1 MAAPKTSTPYFPASE
16 QKSEVRE
23 RSPRRVAQRKSM
35 SSGHV
40 VEEQSKFCEHHGP
53 MVGYIRGRF
62 GESSFAMDFSCS
74 YKEADLE
81 KWTKATKFKIWEAAR
96 SEWTEEE
103 PQQIGTDGL
112 VLNATTL
119 FEENDLI
126 LSRMD
131 SKCLDSIGKLFPKV
145 NLICHFAPKDDF
157 SYHTNGRSGH
167 ENRMFSSSIR
177 TLNLI
182 VKKTNFWIDR
192 LCFAINF
199 LVVPAKTPSTL

>member
-1 MAAPKTSTPYFPASE
+1 MFVMLLEESKCVAPMTFLFEFWLKKKASASFLRLHFKLPMAAPKTSTPYFSASE

-40 VEEQSKFCEHHGP
+40 VEEQSKFCEHHGQ

-62 GESSFAMDFSCS
+62 GESSIAMDFSCS
-74 YKEADLE
+74 YKGADLE

-119 FEENDLI
+119 FEE
-126 LSRMD
+126 
-131 SKCLDSIGKLFPKV
+131 
-145 NLICHFAPKDDF
+145 
-157 SYHTNGRSGH
+157 T
-167 ENRMFSSSIR
+167 
-177 TLNLI
+177 T
-182 VKKTNFWIDR
+182 
-192 LCFAINF
+192 
-199 LVVPAKTPSTL
+199 